1 VSIKRALFVVVSVV
15 LSVGLLSLV
24 LHFANINLPATF
36 KLAGNASPIAFA
48 KLLFLNFLLVLISTE
63 RWRSIDAV
71 IRNAESSVP
80 SFIESLAVT
89 SVGMALGLL
98 LPVQVGLTTAR
109 SLGTY
114 FHRQALKRGMAGTIF
129 EQTFDALIVGLFGL
143 TSVFTRV
150 LHGSATLW
158 AVLASM
164 IIACAL
170 FSIGPSLR
178 LMGQLAA
185 QIDPDLPH
193 SLPAKLFLKSVNGL
207 RQEPVLQEPLVRRLA
222 LFSIVRFFIVVAM
235 AGETAAAVGL
245 PIPFWH
251 FAAAVPFV
259 FMASILA
266 ITPGG
271 LGVNE
276 LTSATALRL
285 FGTPLAIAGQWSL
298 ANRILGT
305 CACLVVAG
313 CAVAVHAIQKYAR
326 ASKSSLAPGS
336 SRI

>member
-1 VSIKRALFVVVSVV
+1 MKRVLFVVGSVA
-15 LSVGLLSLV
+15 LSVGLLCLV
-24 LHFANINLPATF
+24 LHLADLNLPATL
-36 KLAGNASPIAFA
+36 KLVANASPIAFA

-71 IRNAESSVP
+71 IRNAKGSVP

-98 LPVQVGLTTAR
+98 LPVQLGLTTAR
-109 SLGTY
+109 VVGTY
-114 FHRQALKRGMAGTIF
+114 SHRQALKRGMAGTIF
-129 EQTFDALIVGLFGL
+129 EQSFDVLIVGLFGL
-143 TSVFTRV
+143 TSIFTRV

-158 AVLASM
+158 AVLASV

-170 FSIGPSLR
+170 FSIGQSLR
-178 LMGQLAA
+178 LLGQLAD
-185 QIDPDLPH
+185 QIDLDLPH
-193 SLPAKLFLKSVNGL
+193 SLPAKLFLKSVNRL
-207 RQEPVLQEPLVRRLA
+207 RQERVLQKPLVRRLV
-222 LFSIVRFFIVVAM
+222 LFSVARFFIVVAM
-235 AGETAAAVGL
+235 ARETAAAVGL
-245 PIPFWH
+245 QIPFWY

-259 FMASILA
+259 FMAGILA

-276 LTSATALRL
+276 LTSAMALRL

-305 CACLVVAG
+305 CACLLVAG
-313 CAVAVHAIQKYAR
+313 CAVAAHAIQKYAR
-326 ASKSSLAPGS
+326 TERSSLVS
-336 SRI
+336 WQS